1 VTHHRTTLVVGCGN
15 DLRSDDRAG
24 REVAARIEALD
35 LPGVTVRSVTQLVPE
50 LALDVAL
57 ADVVVVVDADVTV
70 EVATI
75 AQVALPTEESSP
87 HGLTHHVT
95 LASLLLLAATAGRVP
110 GAVFVVSMPVVELG
124 IGERMS
130 QVTELGVE
138 RAVDL
143 IEQLVLARA
152 GRTTP

>member
-1 VTHHRTTLVVGCGN
+1 VTHHRATLVVGCGN

-50 LALDVAL
+50 LALDAAL

-75 AQVALPTEESSP
+75 AQVALPTEASSP

-95 LASLLLLAATAGRVP
+95 LASLLQLVATTGRVP

>member
-1 VTHHRTTLVVGCGN
+1 
-15 DLRSDDRAG
+15 
-24 REVAARIEALD
+24 
-35 LPGVTVRSVTQLVPE
+35 VTQLVPE
-50 LALDVAL
+50 LVLDVAL

-75 AQVALPTEESSP
+75 AQVALPTEEASS
-87 HGLTHHVT
+87 HGVSHHVT
-95 LASLLLLAATAGRVP
+95 LASLLQLAATTGHVA
-110 GAVFVVSMPVVELG
+110 GAVFVVSLPVVELG

-152 GRTTP
+152 SRLTP